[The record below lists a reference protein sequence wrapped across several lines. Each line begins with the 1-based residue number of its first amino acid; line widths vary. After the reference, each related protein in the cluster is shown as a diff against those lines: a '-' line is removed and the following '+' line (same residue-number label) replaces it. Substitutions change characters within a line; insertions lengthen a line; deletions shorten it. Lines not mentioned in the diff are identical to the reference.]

1 MSKKFLKGHII
12 SITNEN
18 KINKFVVVYHE
29 ADITQ
34 ATVTKERITV

>member
-1 MSKKFLKGHII
+1 MSKKFLKEHII
-12 SITNEN
+12 GN